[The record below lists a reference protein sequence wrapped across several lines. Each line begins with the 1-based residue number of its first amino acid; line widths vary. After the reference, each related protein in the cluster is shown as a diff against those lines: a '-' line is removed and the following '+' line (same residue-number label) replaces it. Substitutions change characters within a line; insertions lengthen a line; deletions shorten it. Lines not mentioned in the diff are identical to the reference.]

1 MTDRLA
7 GQVAVVTGGAQGI
20 GQAIALRLQAEGA
33 RVVVADI
40 FAADCSAARETVES
54 GMEYRRMDVTAADEV
69 RSCMAS
75 VFESCGRLTILVN
88 NAGITFDRGLEEMT
102 EAEWDRMMNINLKGV
117 FLCAK
122 YAVGYMRRSGGGSII
137 NIGSLEG
144 LACNPLHTAYA
155 ASKGGVHALTR
166 AIAVDHG
173 CDHIR
178 CNVICPGWINTA
190 FNDAYFDALRNREA
204 GIAAITALHPVG
216 RLGTPED
223 VAGTAVWLADPEAG
237 FVTGQQIVVDGG
249 RLCRPSL
256 PDFAAMEKKDA
267 LS

>member
-7 GQVAVVTGGAQGI
+7 GQVAVVTGASQGI
-20 GQAIALRLQAEGA
+20 GKAIAETFTSEGA

-40 FAADCSAARETVES
+40 AAGDWPPPDGSTGPGV
-54 GMEYRRMDVTAADEV
+54 EYRRMDVTSADDV
-69 RSCMAS
+69 RRCMAQ
-75 VFESCGRLTILVN
+75 VFESHGRLTVLVN
-88 NAGITFDRGLEEMT
+88 NAGITFDRSLEEMT
-102 EAEWDRMMNINLKGV
+102 EAEWDRMMAVNLKGV
-117 FLCAK
+117 FLCTK
-122 YAVGYMRRSGGGSII
+122 FAVGFMRSSGGGSIV

-173 CDHIR
+173 RDGIR
-178 CNVICPGWINTA
+178 CNAICPGWINTD
-190 FNDAYFDALRNREA
+190 FNDAYFDKLKDRQA

-223 VAGTAVWLADPEAG
+223 VARTAVWLADPASE

-256 PDFAAMEKKDA
+256 PDFDAMEKKNA
-267 LS
+267 V

>member
-1 MTDRLA
+1 MTNRLT
-7 GQVAVVTGGAQGI
+7 GQVAVVTGASRGI
-20 GQAIALRLQAEGA
+20 GKAIAATFRSEGA
-33 RVVVADI
+33 RVIAADI
-40 FAADCSAARETVES
+40 AAGDWPPPDGATGPGV
-54 GMEYRRMDVTAADEV
+54 EYRRMDVTSADDV
-69 RSCMAS
+69 RRCMAS
-75 VFESCGRLTILVN
+75 VFDSHGRLTVLVN

-102 EAEWDRMMNINLKGV
+102 EAEWDRMMAVNLKGV

-122 YAVGYMRRSGGGSII
+122 FAVGFMRRSGGGSIV

-173 CDHIR
+173 REGIR
-178 CNVICPGWINTA
+178 CNAICPGWINTE
-190 FNDAYFDALRNREA
+190 FNDAYFDNLKDREA

-216 RLGTPED
+216 RLGTAED
-223 VAGTAVWLADPEAG
+223 VAHTAVWLTDPASG
-237 FVTGQQIVVDGG
+237 FITGQEIVVDGG

-256 PDFAAMEKKDA
+256 PDFDAMEKKNA
-267 LS
+267 L

>member
-1 MTDRLA
+1 MADRLK
-7 GQVAVVTGGAQGI
+7 GQVAVVTGASRGI
-20 GQAIALRLQAEGA
+20 GRAIADVFQDEGA
-33 RVVVADI
+33 RVIAADI
-40 FAADCSAARETVES
+40 AAGNWQPPDGAS
-54 GMEYRRMDVTAADEV
+54 GPGVEYRRMDVTSSEDV
-69 RSCMAS
+69 RRCMAE
-75 VFESCGRLTILVN
+75 VFESHGRLTILVN

-102 EAEWDRMMNINLKGV
+102 EAEWDRMMAVNLKGV

-122 YAVGYMRRSGGGSII
+122 FAVGYMRSSGGGSIV

-173 CDHIR
+173 RDAIR
-178 CNVICPGWINTA
+178 CNAICPGWINTE
-190 FNDAYFDALRNREA
+190 FNDAYFDKLKDRQA

-216 RLGTPED
+216 RLGTAED
-223 VAGTAVWLADPEAG
+223 VARTAVWLADPDSG
-237 FVTGQQIVVDGG
+237 FVTGQEIVVDGG

-256 PDFAAMEKKDA
+256 PDFDAMEKKDA
-267 LS
+267 F